1 MKKYTLE
8 EIMDAFE
15 ECAKQRQELEHEN
28 KKLKKRNQELE
39 DGFKASI
46 EELSEYATKIDKAI
60 EYINKNILVGF
71 NEVGFKSDIV
81 AGIVV
86 NDLLEILGDKENE

>member
-28 KKLKKRNQELE
+28 KKLKKE
-39 DGFKASI
+39 I
-46 EELSEYATKIDKAI
+46 
-60 EYINKNILVGF
+60 KN
-71 NEVGFKSDIV
+71 
-81 AGIVV
+81 
-86 NDLLEILGDKENE
+86 